1 MTGRLGEAAETK
13 AVVVPTGG
21 VLVGARVGVSAGDW
35 PPISTSPD
43 NRLRVFTVTRGH
55 DSTSIAVEVV
65 PLDDVPSGV
74 LAIPD
79 DLAQTTGFA
88 GAEETAMWRL
98 DAVPVVEAR
107 SMRLESS
114 TERSLDDTARDLA
127 EAGLVGR
134 ALWISHDQ
142 HELWLD
148 VDSVPFR
155 VQRYDAEGRD
165 GVILKIGERTAVDL
179 FVPGARSGVDI
190 VILADCSGSMGCDDI
205 ASVGEYAAARRPA
218 VRDWRTFVGSRSR
231 TAQAGMSRMRA
242 LQDALQHLLDVRLQ
256 VSGRVS
262 RIALVEFT
270 HGTRQV
276 FPRQGGMSEV
286 DAGTPEEA
294 EAFRHAI
301 ALLQAQNAGTDI
313 GNALHEAANLLYR
326 HHKPGNDKLIVLVSD
341 GAHWAPKGDQGS
353 GEVVYANQE
362 PVSLMEHLHAATGI
376 RVHAIGISTPDMYE
390 RWLTQTGGR
399 DHESLRPDHALLAEL
414 VRVGG
419 GDPAAI
425 GGYEVLDDYF
435 SGLGA
440 GMSRRVRVTRG
451 KSAASG
457 LPPATTQ
464 VLRDWE
470 VRLAAG
476 RTAAESKDLAR
487 RRENVRE
494 RLSAAVGRCAEAAQ
508 IALRTP
514 LLDQRQLW
522 DAVTRGIEGRR
533 GVPDARAFVR
543 MVTRALLPL
552 SEQAPLPD
560 QAAACHQQVREFLS
574 GLTEEHRRLTAGG
587 TSVDDDVWIVEHC
600 DRLADL
606 VQALAL
612 QLEALPPAADPPAEP
627 PENVRPADPSTAH
640 EVRYEVEPALDTAG
654 VTPGNSQATLPL
666 GLQPRFPLPRT
677 RL

>member
-1 MTGRLGEAAETK
+1 MTGRPVDSADTK
-13 AVVVPTGG
+13 AVVVPAGG
-21 VLVGARVGVSAGDW
+21 VLAGARVGVAAADWRSAG
-35 PPISTSPD
+35 TSQD
-43 NRLRVFTVTRGH
+43 DRFRVLTVGTGY
-55 DSTSIAVEVV
+55 DSTAVAVEVV

-74 LAIPD
+74 LAIPE
-79 DLAQTTGFA
+79 DLAQTTDFA
-88 GAEETAMWRL
+88 GAEETATWRL
-98 DAVPVVEAR
+98 DAAPVVEAR
-107 SMRLESS
+107 SVRLESS
-114 TERSLDDTARDLA
+114 TERSLDDTARDLG

-134 ALWISHDQ
+134 VLWIPSEPG
-142 HELWLD
+142 ELWLD

-155 VQRYDAEGRD
+155 VQQYDAGGRD
-165 GVILKIGERTAVDL
+165 AVILRIGARTAVDL
-179 FVPGARSGVDI
+179 FVPGARSGVDV

-205 ASVGEYAAARRPA
+205 TAVGEYAAARMPA
-218 VRDWRTFVGSRSR
+218 IRDWRSFVGSRSR
-231 TAQAGMSRMRA
+231 TAQAGVSRMRT

-341 GAHWAPKGDQGS
+341 GAHWAPKGEQGS

-390 RWLTQTGGR
+390 RWLAQTGGQ
-399 DHESLRPDHALLAEL
+399 DHESLRPDHTLLAEL

-425 GGYEVLDDYF
+425 GGYEVLDEYF

-440 GMSRRVRVTRG
+440 GMSRRVRVTRAD
-451 KSAASG
+451 STALG
-457 LPPATTQ
+457 LPTATTQ
-464 VLRDWE
+464 VLREWA

-476 RTAAESKDLAR
+476 RTVAQSRDLAR
-487 RRENVRE
+487 RRESVRE

-508 IALRTP
+508 TALRTP
-514 LLDQRQLW
+514 LLDQRQFL

-533 GVPDARAFVR
+533 GVSDSKAFVK
-543 MVTRALLPL
+543 MVGRALLPR
-552 SEQAPLPD
+552 SSQAPLPE
-560 QAAACHQQVREFLS
+560 QVAAGHQQVRDFLT
-574 GLTEEHRRLTAGG
+574 GLGQEHNQLMAAG
-587 TSVDDDVWIVEHC
+587 TRVDDGGWIVERC
-600 DRLADL
+600 DRLAEL
-606 VQALAL
+606 
-612 QLEALPPAADPPAEP
+612 LEALAVQLEGLPPAVTQPAGPTEDARPPADQL
-627 PENVRPADPSTAH
+627 AAH
-640 EVRYEVEPALDTAG
+640 EVPYGVDSALGTAG
-654 VTPGNSQATLPL
+654 VAPADSQSTLLL
-666 GLQPRFPLPRT
+666 GLERYR
-677 RL
+677 

>member
-1 MTGRLGEAAETK
+1 MTGRPGDPADTK
-13 AVVVPTGG
+13 AVVVPAGG
-21 VLVGARVGVSAGDW
+21 VLAGARVGVSAADW
-35 PPISTSPD
+35 PPASASQDI
-43 NRLRVFTVTRGH
+43 RLRVLTVDTGY
-55 DSTSIAVEVV
+55 DSTSVAVEVV

-79 DLAQTTGFA
+79 DLAQTTDFA
-88 GAEETAMWRL
+88 GAEETATWRL
-98 DAVPVVEAR
+98 DAAPVVEAR
-107 SMRLESS
+107 SVRLESS

-134 ALWISHDQ
+134 VMWIPHDK

-155 VQRYDAEGRD
+155 VQQYDIEGRD
-165 GVILKIGERTAVDL
+165 GVILRIGERTAVDL

-205 ASVGEYAAARRPA
+205 ASVGEYAAARRSV
-218 VRDWRTFVGSRSR
+218 VRDWRTYVGSRSR
-231 TAQAGMSRMRA
+231 TAQVGMSRMRA

-262 RIALVEFT
+262 RVALVEFT

-286 DAGTPEEA
+286 DAGTPQEA

-326 HHKPGNDKLIVLVSD
+326 HHKPGNEKLIVLVSD
-341 GAHWAPKGDQGS
+341 GAHWAPKGEQGS
-353 GEVVYANQE
+353 GEVVYAHQE
-362 PVSLMEHLHAATGI
+362 PVSLMEHLHGATGI
-376 RVHAIGISTPDMYE
+376 RVHAIGISTPAMYE
-390 RWLTQTGGR
+390 RWLAQTGGQ

-425 GGYEVLDDYF
+425 GGYEVLDEYF

-440 GMSRRVRVTRG
+440 GLSRRVRVTRG
-451 KSAASG
+451 QSTASG
-457 LPPATTQ
+457 LPAATTQ
-464 VLRDWE
+464 VLRDWA
-470 VRLAAG
+470 VRLSAG
-476 RTAAESKDLAR
+476 RTVAQSQDLAR
-487 RRENVRE
+487 RRESVRE
-494 RLSAAVGRCAEAAQ
+494 RLSAAVGRCVEAAQ
-508 IALRTP
+508 TALRTP

-522 DAVTRGIEGRR
+522 DAVTRGMEGRR
-533 GVPDARAFVR
+533 GVPDAKAFVR
-543 MVTRALLPL
+543 MVTRALLPQ
-552 SEQAPLPD
+552 SGQAPLPERV
-560 QAAACHQQVREFLS
+560 AACHQQVREFLS
-574 GLTEEHRRLTAGG
+574 GLTEEHNRLTASG
-587 TSVDDDVWIVEHC
+587 TGVDDDAWIVERC

-606 VQALAL
+606 VEALAL
-612 QLEALPPAADPPAEP
+612 QLEALPPAANPPANPPAGP
-627 PENVRPADPSTAH
+627 PEDTRPADQSAAH
-640 EVRYEVEPALDTAG
+640 EARYEVESALGTASM
-654 VTPGNSQATLPL
+654 TPGSSQPTFPL
-666 GLQPRFPLPRT
+666 GLQARF